1 MATDGGENNYHS
13 GVGTGE
19 GPSKLVLGDLQDQ
32 SKPSGASADS
42 PISGADQQTTLD
54 DKLRS
59 GIYSQRDLPSE
70 ARESATGLGFG
81 DFNAPAGVLRLDQS
95 QIALSQ
101 LPELEIVDL
110 AQTNLK
116 SDASVGAAAQND
128 VSSISDGADDEDDE
142 DDDQFESYNGDR
154 DTQEALARLNSV
166 LSRDSEIPDQ
176 LLQTLDRLNR
186 QETQSA

>member
-1 MATDGGENNYHS
+1 MATDCGENNYHS

-32 SKPSGASADS
+32 SKPDGASADR
-42 PISGADQQTTLD
+42 PISGADQPSTVD

-70 ARESATGLGFG
+70 ARDSATGLGFG
-81 DFNAPAGVLRLDQS
+81 DFTAPAGVLRLDQS

-110 AQTNLK
+110 AQTDLK
-116 SDASVGAAAQND
+116 SDASVGTAAQAD
-128 VSSISDGADDEDDE
+128 ISSVSDEADDEDD
-142 DDDQFESYNGDR
+142 DHFDSYNGDR

>member
-128 VSSISDGADDEDDE
+128 VSSISDGADDEDD
-142 DDDQFESYNGDR
+142 DQFESYNGDR